1 MATKT
6 ATKTTS
12 APTPAKAQSGK
23 KAQAARQGLVS
34 ADSRDKTRKVILPNT
49 QVHPKYGKIIRK
61 RTILQVH
68 DVNNTSRTGDLV
80 EIAPCNPVSKTKRW
94 ALVRVVRKGASMKFE
109 GVEAPSNK
117 N

>member
-6 ATKTTS
+6 TTKTTS
-12 APTPAKAQSGK
+12 APAKAQTGK
-23 KAQAARQGLVS
+23 KAQAARQGLVA
-34 ADSRDKTRKVILPNT
+34 ADTRDKTRKVILPNT

-61 RTILQVH
+61 RTVLQVH
-68 DVNNTSRTGDLV
+68 DASNTSRTGDLV

-109 GVEAPSNK
+109 GVEAPGNK